1 MPANA
6 NKHPKDETFLV
17 TVADS
22 IGSTLG
28 AIAAK
33 ASAVSVSLSD
43 SSFFA
48 DGRTRRYEKERLLQ
62 GEPKSASKNVKS
74 NKLIN
79 ATHRGLRHAATPAK
93 RPVRPVPVKKKV
105 ARRVRRK
112 K

>member
-1 MPANA
+1 MPSNA
-6 NKHPKDETFLV
+6 NKHPKDETLLV

-48 DGRTRRYEKERLLQ
+48 DGRTRR
-62 GEPKSASKNVKS
+62 
-74 NKLIN
+74 
-79 ATHRGLRHAATPAK
+79 
-93 RPVRPVPVKKKV
+93 
-105 ARRVRRK
+105 
-112 K
+112 